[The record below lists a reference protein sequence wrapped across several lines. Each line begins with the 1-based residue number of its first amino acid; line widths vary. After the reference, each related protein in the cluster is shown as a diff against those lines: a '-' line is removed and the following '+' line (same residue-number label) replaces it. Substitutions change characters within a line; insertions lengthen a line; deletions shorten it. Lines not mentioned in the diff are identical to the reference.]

1 MTATSCWQRGSGGR
15 GEPVTA
21 AAGSNQSSIRIQTHH
36 STATGTNARAST
48 ARLWICSGFTVH
60 LVESPIS
67 RITAMYLEN
76 SIMNPNQSM
85 KLMY

>member
-1 MTATSCWQRGSGGR
+1 MGVARLGGEGGAVGQR
-15 GEPVTA
+15 
-21 AAGSNQSSIRIQTHH
+21 SIRIQTHH

-67 RITAMYLEN
+67 RITAMHME
-76 SIMNPNQSM
+76 MEDWP
-85 KLMY
+85 